1 MGLLDLLLRR
11 TPRATD
17 PAPAIITTRP
27 ASPIAAE
34 DDPQVTGAKRFILE
48 PYFLMIEYRDAR
60 GQVTQRRITTR
71 TVVEQ
76 DGIRYLQA
84 VCHER
89 NALRTFRLDR
99 IVCFISQDGEVEDAQ
114 AWFAEILPI
123 SQTVQDARR
132 LVMMASEGTK
142 TPARQAK
149 PAVSTYTALRRE
161 LAAPLTLLVA
171 SARSDEFLHPRE
183 VRRILHFAEDEAV
196 LLRDAGQLP
205 GELEGDMFD
214 KLERTLRRLRP
225 TREDV
230 EAALDGLLAL
240 DVKRKR
246 HLAHALAETAVAD
259 GTVDDIEQDLIDEFR
274 RIGDRGH
281 GMGWEG

>member
-17 PAPAIITTRP
+17 PAPEIFTTRP
-27 ASPIAAE
+27 SSPIAG
-34 DDPQVTGAKRFILE
+34 DDEPQATGAKRFILE

-76 DGIRYLQA
+76 DGVRYLQA
-84 VCHER
+84 ECHER
-89 NALRTFRLDR
+89 HALRSFRLDR

-123 SQTVQDARR
+123 SEVVLDAKR
-132 LVMMASEGTK
+132 LVMFSGDGPNA
-142 TPARQAK
+142 PPRQAK
-149 PAVSTYTALRRE
+149 PTISTYTTLRRE
-161 LAAPLTLLVA
+161 LAAPLTLLIA
-171 SARSDEFLHPRE
+171 SARSDEFLHPQE
-183 VRRILHFAEDEAV
+183 VRRILHFAEDEAA
-196 LLRDAGQLP
+196 LLRDAGRLP
-205 GELEGDMFD
+205 GNLEADDFD

-230 EAALDGLLAL
+230 VAAIEGLLTL
-240 DVKRKR
+240 DLSRKR
-246 HLAHALAETAVAD
+246 HLAHALAGTATAD
-259 GTVDDIEQDLIDEFR
+259 GRVDDIEQELLDEFR
-274 RIGDRGH
+274 SMGNRGH
-281 GMGWEG
+281 GMGWDA